1 MAIANTQS
9 KKEIAYQ
16 GIRQMILSGKYTPS
30 DTLPERQLC
39 QELGVSRTPVCEAL
53 QALVN
58 DGMLEIIEG
67 KGVVVRKVNLRDLIE
82 IFELRLALESLA
94 VYLFVERAT
103 ADTVAQRR
111 HIFDTAEQA
120 LIDDDHPTF
129 MEYDMKFHHYI
140 AQESKNV
147 RLKQT
152 IVSNYDQ
159 IQLMAV
165 SVRDDPELC
174 RIASQNHQA
183 IMEAVERRD
192 KEAATQH
199 MSEHIKQIKL
209 YHQNRYYLFE

>member
-39 QELGVSRTPVCEAL
+39 QELGVSRTPVREAL

-103 ADTVAQRR
+103 ADTVAQLRR
-111 HIFDTAEQA
+111 IFDTAEQA
-120 LIDDDHPTF
+120 LIDDDRSAPCPLCSTISAIRPT
-129 MEYDMKFHHYI
+129 
-140 AQESKNV
+140 
-147 RLKQT
+147 
-152 IVSNYDQ
+152 
-159 IQLMAV
+159 
-165 SVRDDPELC
+165 
-174 RIASQNHQA
+174 
-183 IMEAVERRD
+183 RR
-192 KEAATQH
+192 TRRT
-199 MSEHIKQIKL
+199 S
-209 YHQNRYYLFE
+209 